1 MLQQTHLAGKG
12 FIDFIY
18 INVLQRQT
26 YGQDL
31 KGDYFC
37 LVTVSKPPTAN
48 SSSPA
53 LVTESGDPGSPWGIC
68 TCTRVCV
75 RRCWKTSPLLAACR

>member
-1 MLQQTHLAGKG
+1 MLQLTHLAGKG

-31 KGDYFC
+31 KEIIF
-37 LVTVSKPPTAN
+37 
-48 SSSPA
+48 A
-53 LVTESGDPGSPWGIC
+53 LSLYQSL
-68 TCTRVCV
+68 
-75 RRCWKTSPLLAACR
+75 PLPIPVLLH